1 MCWNPNSDHLKNKPA
16 IRTRIHRIIF
26 LSSLCLLGIAMTT
39 SAFAANF
46 FYFVLSVNWIA
57 EWNWREKFEHFRS
70 RRLLHAF
77 LILVAMHLIWLVGTS
92 NFAYALHDLQVKLP
106 LLAVPLIVLTSQPLS
121 NKQRWIIGSFYVTT
135 VFVVSI
141 IGIVRYIT
149 IPNLPYRSIVP
160 YISHIRFALNV
171 CLSLVFIGYAAIHL
185 WQSTPRQR
193 WIWTPVAI
201 LLTIWLLYFLTI
213 LQSYTSVAVLL
224 TLLIAIGVWT
234 VAKSTKRWHKVT
246 ALTLAIVVIVGS
258 TIAITTIVGDYYR
271 PTALESAPL
280 ATHTAQGN
288 AYSHACDGL
297 IENGGQV
304 SNYVCENELRQA
316 WPLVSQMGID
326 DTTPIGYPVYPTL
339 IRYLGSRG
347 LTKDAQGVMSL
358 TPADINAIERGVS
371 NHVYIDGSTP
381 RQMIYR
387 LLFEYENYRI
397 YGSVDN
403 SSLGERL
410 LLWQSGWQVFCQ
422 HPILGVAPGD
432 VPDLCHEQIAE
443 NYPSMAQ
450 THKHLH
456 NQYLSFLVGFGI
468 VGFLVIVLAFV
479 RALCGQIRF
488 GRHMALPLLL
498 YIVIVLVSFIAE
510 DTLETL
516 AGILFCTFPIALF
529 RKED

>member
-1 MCWNPNSDHLKNKPA
+1 
-16 IRTRIHRIIF
+16 
-26 LSSLCLLGIAMTT
+26 MTT

-57 EWNWREKFEHFRS
+57 EWNWSEKFSHFRS

-77 LILVAMHLIWLVGTS
+77 LILVAMHLIWLVGTT

-141 IGIVRYIT
+141 IGIVRYLT

-171 CLSLVFIGYAAIHL
+171 CLTLVFIAYAAIYM
-185 WQSTPRQR
+185 WKNTPRYR
-193 WIWTPVAI
+193 WLWTPVAI

-213 LQSYTSVAVLL
+213 LQSYTSAAVLL
-224 TLLIAIGVWT
+224 AMLIAIGVWAVT
-234 VAKSTKRWHKVT
+234 KSAKRWQKLT
-246 ALTLAIVVIVGS
+246 ALALAIVIIGGS
-258 TIAITTIVGDYYR
+258 TIAIINIADDYYR

-280 ATHTAQGN
+280 ATHTANGN
-288 AYSHACDGL
+288 AYSHSCDGL

-304 SNYVCENELRQA
+304 SNYVCETELRQA

-358 TPADINAIERGVS
+358 TPTDINAIEKGVA

-387 LLFEYENYRI
+387 LLFEYENYRV

-422 HPILGVAPGD
+422 HPLLGVAPGD

-443 NYPSMAQ
+443 NHPSMAQ
-450 THKHLH
+450 TQKHLH

-468 VGFLVIVLAFV
+468 VGFLVIAVAFI
-479 RALCGQIRF
+479 RAIPHRS
-488 GRHMALPLLL
+488 RWTLPLLL
-498 YIVIVLVSFIAE
+498 YIIIVLVSFVAE

-529 RKED
+529 RTEEKP